1 MPTTKDGLQKMLEF
15 FLYGMMRASDALGNT
30 PLFLRSIEEEGL
42 RKFMGVNMPRFHAT
56 DDAVQACRAYTAE
69 VDAEGLFDAPA
80 TSFRKGPGKCPA
92 METKKIP
99 TCVDGL
105 DDVLGGGI
113 PAGHVVLVSGL
124 PGTMKSTLTF
134 AILHGNARDH
144 GARALY
150 VSLEQTRKRLEAQMA
165 ALGFDL
171 DATRGAVHIL
181 DVGSIQKELGRSATK
196 PWMEFLR
203 RTLET
208 KKEID
213 GIDLV
218 VLDSLKALEV
228 LAKFEDRR
236 SALFGFFEWARC

>member
-1 MPTTKDGLQKMLEF
+1 
-15 FLYGMMRASDALGNT
+15 
-30 PLFLRSIEEEGL
+30 
-42 RKFMGVNMPRFHAT
+42 
-56 DDAVQACRAYTAE
+56 
-69 VDAEGLFDAPA
+69 
-80 TSFRKGPGKCPA
+80 

-124 PGTMKSTLTF
+124 PGAMKSTLTF

-144 GARALY
+144 GAKALY
-150 VSLEQTRKRLEAQMA
+150 VSLEQTRKSLEAQMA
-165 ALGFDL
+165 AMGFDL
-171 DATRGAVHIL
+171 DATRGGVHIL
-181 DVGSIQKELGRSATK
+181 DVGSIQKELGRRAAR

-208 KKEID
+208 TKQID

-218 VLDSLKALEV
+218 VLDSLEALEV

-236 SALFGFFEWARC
+236 SDPLPVFESLRD